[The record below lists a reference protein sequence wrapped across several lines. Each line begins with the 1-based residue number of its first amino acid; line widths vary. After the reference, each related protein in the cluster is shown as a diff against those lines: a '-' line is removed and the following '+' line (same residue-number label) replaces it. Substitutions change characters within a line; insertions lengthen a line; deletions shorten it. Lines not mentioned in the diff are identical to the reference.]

1 MPRLVGWSS
10 SGRSVTTL
18 TGMALLGICLGRA
31 VDRRQLYV
39 GSLIDLGGID
49 NCDGIAT

>member
-1 MPRLVGWSS
+1 MSLSELVGSGRLVM
-10 SGRSVTTL
+10 TL

-39 GSLIDLGGID
+39 GMPLIDLGGID